1 VKLQLALVNKGIII
15 QPASMFYSL
24 FIGALLALAIA
35 FGFLYR
41 QNRVYQQKNKNLII
55 QNDSILSVNIELTK
69 ALQQRAVPASK
80 KQSVSFKG
88 E

>member
-1 VKLQLALVNKGIII
+1 MH
-15 QPASMFYSL
+15 PASKVYL
-24 FIGALLALAIA
+24 FFTGAIVLLAIA
-35 FGFLYR
+35 SGFLYR
-41 QNRVYQQKNKNLII
+41 QNKMYQQQNESLII

-69 ALQQRAVPASK
+69 ALKQRAAFSSK